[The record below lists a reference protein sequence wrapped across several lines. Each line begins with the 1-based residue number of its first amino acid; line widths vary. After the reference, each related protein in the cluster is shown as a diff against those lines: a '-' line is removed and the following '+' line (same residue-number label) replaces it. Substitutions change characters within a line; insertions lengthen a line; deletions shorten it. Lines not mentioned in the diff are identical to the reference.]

1 MRSLSTTQ
9 PGERDTHVASEPVDP
24 DPATIAVA
32 AAIALAVVVLT
43 RLPVARGWAVES
55 DEFGFLDQLRL
66 HWFPMHHTLYLAL
79 GRTFGMI
86 AGDPYRGLI
95 LLNIT
100 TSALALVSLWWFL
113 RALAAPAT
121 AAAGALVLSVAPVFW
136 GYGAI
141 AGNYTAIIAVGAF
154 LLGVAYRTRLHPAAW
169 HPFATAVVFAF
180 GTGYRQDIGTL
191 WLPVFI
197 VILWH
202 HRWKRAALAGALFT
216 ALNLVWLLAMLHD
229 AGGWSRYRQASAD
242 FAYHAGFL
250 NSVWNLGFVDA
261 PVRYAVKLSMALLW
275 TLGPC
280 LFFVPQGALRLRQ
293 TRSGGYLAIL
303 LLLTALPPLASHLL
317 VHFGVPGYGF
327 FYVPA
332 LLALV
337 VLGIGGCSHGEI
349 STVSSEPSW
358 PGRTRRAGP
367 RLLAS
372 AAFMA
377 SVFLFYPTDYD
388 RPGWRGSFDL
398 AFARH
403 TRIGLQTPTPSRQ
416 PAIWR
421 TANSRVVAA
430 IGRRQ

>member
-1 MRSLSTTQ
+1 MRSLATTL
-9 PGERDTHVASEPVDP
+9 PGDRDTHVGSRPVDP
-24 DPATIAVA
+24 DPASVAWAAV
-32 AAIALAVVVLT
+32 IALAVVVLT
-43 RLPVARGWAVES
+43 RLPVARGWAIES
-55 DEFGFLDQLRL
+55 DEFGFLDQMRL
-66 HWFPMHHTLYLAL
+66 HWFPMHHTLYLSL
-79 GRTFGMI
+79 GRVFGII

-95 LLNIT
+95 LLNMT

-113 RALAAPAT
+113 RSLASPAT

-141 AGNYTAIIAVGAF
+141 AGNYTAIVAVGAF
-154 LLGVAYRTRLHPAAW
+154 LLGVAYRTRQNPRAW
-169 HPFATAVVFAF
+169 HPFAAAVVLAL

-202 HRWKRAALAGALFT
+202 HRWQRAALAGVLFT
-216 ALNLVWLLAMLHD
+216 ALNLAWLLAMLHE
-229 AGGWSRYRQASAD
+229 AGGWSRYRQTSAD

-261 PVRYAVKLSMALLW
+261 PVRYAVKLGMALLW

-280 LFFVPQGALRLRQ
+280 LLFVPRGIVRLRQ
-293 TRSGGYLAIL
+293 TRSGGYLSLL
-303 LLLTALPPLASHLL
+303 LLLTVVPPLASHLL

-332 LLALV
+332 LLALA
-337 VLGIGGCSHGEI
+337 VLGIGGCSHGET
-349 STVSSEPSW
+349 SMMRYEPGS

-372 AAFMA
+372 AAFMTGL
-377 SVFLFYPTDYD
+377 FLFYPTDYD
-388 RPGWRGSFDL
+388 QPGWRGSFDL

-403 TRIGLQTPTPSRQ
+403 TRIGLQTPTPNRP

-430 IGRRQ
+430 IGRSQ